1 MEVGGSE
8 KLVFPDNGED
18 QSVQYYVHIEE
29 ILDIFNHTHTA
40 IGHSGQSRM
49 INELQKKY
57 RNITCEQIMIY
68 LNLCETCQKKSS
80 MKKKGLVI

>member
-29 ILDIFNHTHTA
+29 IFDIINDTHMA
-40 IGHSGQSRM
+40 IGHG
-49 INELQKKY
+49 
-57 RNITCEQIMIY
+57 
-68 LNLCETCQKKSS
+68 
-80 MKKKGLVI
+80 G